1 MIVFYK
7 VPLYNR
13 KELRIHTR
21 EGKVDDMIRLILVS
35 LFLIIFLILSIPIML
50 LERVIKKFNPH
61 AADISSLRIVQWAF
75 KVILFFTGTK
85 LTIIGEDRIPKDQ
98 AVLYVPN
105 HQSYF
110 DIVITYSRCPGLTG
124 YVSKDFM
131 EKIPLLSNWMKH
143 LYCLFLDRSDMKAGL
158 KTILTGID
166 YIKNGIS
173 ICIFPEGTRNPHPE
187 EGLLPFKEGS
197 LKMAEKTGCPIIPI
211 AITGSQNIWE
221 KHMPFM
227 RKCRVIVEYGEP
239 IYLNQLDKERR
250 KFSGAYTQSKVEE
263 MLEHHKS
270 MIA

>member
-1 MIVFYK
+1 
-7 VPLYNR
+7 
-13 KELRIHTR
+13 
-21 EGKVDDMIRLILVS
+21 
-35 LFLIIFLILSIPIML
+35 ML

-85 LTIIGEDRIPKDQ
+85 LTVIGEDRIPKDQ

-263 MLEHHKS
+263 MLENHKS

>member
-1 MIVFYK
+1 
-7 VPLYNR
+7 
-13 KELRIHTR
+13 
-21 EGKVDDMIRLILVS
+21 MIRLILVS

-50 LERVIKKFNPH
+50 VERVIKKFNKP

-75 KVILFFTGTK
+75 KVILVFTGTK

-131 EKIPLLSNWMKH
+131 ERVPLLSNWMKH

-187 EGLLPFKEGS
+187 DGLLPFKEDRMSHHSCCHFRKSGYLGKAHALYAQVQS
-197 LKMAEKTGCPIIPI
+197 HRRIRRT
-211 AITGSQNIWE
+211 NISE
-221 KHMPFM
+221 S
-227 RKCRVIVEYGEP
+227 IG
-239 IYLNQLDKERR
+239 
-250 KFSGAYTQSKVEE
+250 
-263 MLEHHKS
+263 
-270 MIA
+270 